1 MLPLLLVTEEEMK
14 LRSQVSGVMQ
24 KHHVNSKA
32 YLPHLPHETTYG
44 KSHLSWTSCQ
54 E

>member
-1 MLPLLLVTEEEMK
+1 MLPLLLVAEEEMK
-14 LRSQVSGVMQ
+14 LRSLVSGVMQ

-32 YLPHLPHETTYG
+32 SLPHGTICG
-44 KSHLSWTSCQ
+44 IAHLSWTSCQ